1 MKRLWACLGILV
13 STIAIVGVFL
23 VPQKAIAQTLPDKG
37 NYDYFYN
44 QAIAIL
50 QAGLAG
56 MDTVKNQINA
66 SQNPDKIRLLAS
78 TDAYKSLI
86 SQVRNTYISSFDAGK
101 AAGRDAHKV
110 QEESLQAAMETHN
123 EVYSDPSFASFENN
137 VFARPVYQT
146 TFNGTEGIQG
156 LIRQAI
162 SIGAGNY
169 TAGSAQA
176 NALGNADAVTNVA
189 AGRASEAVK
198 KDVCAIFPSASE
210 SFSIGACISEGVTWL
225 IKNTLLEIAGFL
237 TWAAVNMFNYSVKI
251 GILNFALWAPDTLY
265 PIWMIIRQIIS
276 LLIVFV
282 GLYLGF
288 LYILGRDPEKFEK
301 YIPWVVIFALFVNF
315 SYPLVRTAV
324 DISNIVSLKIYTA
337 TVGTNSLAK
346 EGPSA
351 GGLIMDRLG
360 LQGLV
365 VSAVNTAETPV
376 SMVKTVNT
384 VPGALLVVVYVLYA
398 GYVFLMAT
406 GIMLMRTI
414 SLVFLIIASPILLI
428 DSVIPMLGDKAKEL
442 RKVLFEQL
450 AVGPVFM
457 IMLALTVKFLD
468 VFSVAMG
475 KSADLLSDATI
486 TQLFNILLMLI
497 MLHMMLKVT
506 KSISGEIGNY
516 GTNIMGKVGGFGL
529 GVATGGAGFLARG
542 TIGKAA
548 MGLRDSK
555 WVERN
560 QDTFI
565 GRRAYDLTNSVA
577 KSSFDLRNSTVVAG
591 KMAKA
596 GMGLGMGKKTG
607 YEQSVEEKR
616 KDALERSTRIKT
628 RYERDTYAK
637 DGTLLARKGD
647 IDEKSQAAMNRYVN
661 TAGGAL
667 LGGTRFM
674 TKEDKK
680 TREALGAKA
689 DEEMKKA
696 IDSAKANSAQD
707 IARYKAINK
716 EYLRENNM
724 SGTPEEA
731 KEDFVNH
738 LEKELRDLKAT
749 DPNLMGE
756 QAQSLLQTIKTIKEE
771 KRSEQAA
778 FEKQIDAV
786 LSTYNRKKAVDE
798 KDATNY
804 LTNQSEEINAA
815 VQAKLNGTYVSK
827 DVSNT
832 VDFELPDAP
841 LTGKDLRA
849 ERIQKVAQTRNNILL
864 GKEKGLET
872 TRSMIATTNEVIQNT
887 NKKYDDEL
895 KSLEKD
901 SSILDSNSKP
911 VKINPSNEEIAA
923 VEKKRQDAL
932 KDDYEF
938 LTELKN
944 AEKQYLNA
952 ESKQQSSQAKAEQF
966 SLNLNTA
973 SASERFAAKRKAKLA
988 QASAQAQQGMA
999 SSSVSPSATSS
1010 ATPVPPTPPTPPSAP
1025 GGAVRPVP
1033 QAPANDPRVA
1043 QAA

>member
-13 STIAIVGVFL
+13 STVAVVGVFL
-23 VPQKAIAQTLPDKG
+23 TPQKVAAQSLPDKG
-37 NYDYFYN
+37 NYDYFQN
-44 QAIAIL
+44 QATPLFTTAEASLSATKTAINATVNDPDKATKVVALDKFIAEVAAMRSVYNDSFNSQKSTSVEPAKAQVTAINLTL
-50 QAGLAG
+50 QHYRDFLTSLTAPERFAQALSIMNVFKGTPSGLEGLLEQANKIDRGVYIAGSDEANLLGNATAVQQTGTSNAGLAS
-56 MDTVKNQINA
+56 KNDKLGCSFINPM
-66 SQNPDKIRLLAS
+66 NL
-78 TDAYKSLI
+78 
-86 SQVRNTYISSFDAGK
+86 
-101 AAGRDAHKV
+101 
-110 QEESLQAAMETHN
+110 
-123 EVYSDPSFASFENN
+123 
-137 VFARPVYQT
+137 
-146 TFNGTEGIQG
+146 
-156 LIRQAI
+156 
-162 SIGAGNY
+162 
-169 TAGSAQA
+169 
-176 NALGNADAVTNVA
+176 
-189 AGRASEAVK
+189 
-198 KDVCAIFPSASE
+198 
-210 SFSIGACISEGVTWL
+210 GACISEAVTWL

-237 TWAAVNMFNYSVKI
+237 TWAAVNMFNYSVKL

-337 TVGTNSLAK
+337 TVGTDSLAK

-351 GGLIMDRLG
+351 GSLIMSRLG

-365 VSAVNTAETPV
+365 ASAVNTAETPL
-376 SMVKTVNT
+376 SMVKSVST
-384 VPGALLVVVYVLYA
+384 VPGALMVVVYVLYA
-398 GYVFLMAT
+398 GYIFFMAT

-442 RKVLFEQL
+442 RKILFEQL

-475 KSADLLSDATI
+475 KSADLLSDTTI

-506 KSISGEIGNY
+506 KSISGEIGTY
-516 GTNIMGKVGGFGL
+516 GTNFMGKVGGFGL

-591 KMAKA
+591 KMTKA

-616 KDALERSTRIKT
+616 KDTLERSTRIKT

-689 DEEMKKA
+689 DEEMKKI
-696 IDSAKANSAQD
+696 IDDNKAKSAQD
-707 IARYKAINK
+707 VARYKAINK
-716 EYLRENNM
+716 EYMRENIM

-731 KEDFVNH
+731 KEDFVNQ
-738 LEKELRDLKAT
+738 LEKELRDLKGT
-749 DPNLMGE
+749 DPNLMGA

-771 KRSEQAA
+771 RRSEQAA
-778 FEKQIDAV
+778 FEKQIDVV
-786 LSTYNRKKAVDE
+786 LSTYNRKKAIDE
-798 KDATNY
+798 KDANNY

-815 VQAKLNGTYVSK
+815 VQAKLNGTYVST
-827 DVSNT
+827 DVNNG

-841 LTGKDLRA
+841 LTGKDLRR
-849 ERIQKVAQTRNNILL
+849 ERIERVLERR
-864 GKEKGLET
+864 GRDVEEKEEQLK
-872 TRSMIATTNEVIQNT
+872 VIQSIIGSSNQSIQAI

-901 SSILDSNSKP
+901 SSILDSNGRP
-911 VKINPSNEEIAA
+911 VKIAPSAEEVAA
-923 VEKKRQDAL
+923 VEKRRQDDL
-932 KDDYEF
+932 KEDVRILSDARS
-938 LTELKN
+938 
-944 AEKQYLNA
+944 AEKQYINA
-952 ESKQQSSQAKAEQF
+952 ESKQESSQAKAAQF

-988 QASAQAQQGMA
+988 QASAQAQQGLAA
-999 SSSVSPSATSS
+999 SVASPSTAPPS
-1010 ATPVPPTPPTPPSAP
+1010 APVPPTSPSSPA
-1025 GGAVRPVP
+1025 AARPVNAP
-1033 QAPANDPRVA
+1033 PANDPRVA